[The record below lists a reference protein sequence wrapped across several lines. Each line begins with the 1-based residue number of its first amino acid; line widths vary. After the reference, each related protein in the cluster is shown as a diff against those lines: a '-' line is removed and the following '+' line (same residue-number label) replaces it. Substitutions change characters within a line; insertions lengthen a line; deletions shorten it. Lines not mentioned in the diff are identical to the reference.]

1 MPGRKIEGTQFIFVV
16 NSLEHSQIAGTCFGH
31 HRSGVLL
38 TAAHVVQD
46 LEVEKLEILAL
57 GPSGNVW
64 PVERI
69 EYRAFELPFP
79 AFPGQSGSVV
89 LRADHKT
96 EAIGIVT
103 ESITY
108 ASEENGEPTAQAHW
122 TIAASLTPIRDW
134 IDSL

>member
-1 MPGRKIEGTQFIFVV
+1 MSIGFPLFANEDRIIGRMM
-16 NSLEHSQIAGTCFGH
+16 
-31 HRSGVLL
+31 SG
-38 TAAHVVQD
+38 
-46 LEVEKLEILAL
+46 
-57 GPSGNVW
+57 
-64 PVERI
+64 RI
-69 EYRAFELPFP
+69 QAEYSYTSDPYEYRAFELPFP

-108 ASEENGEPTAQAHW
+108 ASEEDGEPTAQAHW

>member
-1 MPGRKIEGTQFIFVV
+1 MSGRIQAEYTYT
-16 NSLEHSQIAGTCFGH
+16 S
-31 HRSGVLL
+31 
-38 TAAHVVQD
+38 D
-46 LEVEKLEILAL
+46 
-57 GPSGNVW
+57 PY
-64 PVERI
+64 

-108 ASEENGEPTAQAHW
+108 STEIDGEKTQAHW
-122 TIAASLTPIRDW
+122 TIAASLTPIQDW
-134 IDSL
+134 VSSL